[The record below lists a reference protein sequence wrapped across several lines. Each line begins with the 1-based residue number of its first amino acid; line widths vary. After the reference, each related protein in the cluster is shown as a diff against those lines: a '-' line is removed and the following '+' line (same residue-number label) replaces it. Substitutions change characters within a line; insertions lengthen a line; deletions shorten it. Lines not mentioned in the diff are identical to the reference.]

1 MNEGRKLE
9 RCSHCHLQY
18 NKDMLKQVS
27 LQNGEI
33 LYFCCNGCESVYFL
47 LQKANLQSFYD
58 KKGKTTLKPPSQNI
72 QEDLAFF
79 DSVAFRD
86 KYIRK
91 AQGGFS
97 ACSLILTDIHCAA
110 CVWLNE
116 KILNTQKGIKSAS
129 INYTNNRL
137 LLIWDSKEISLSQI
151 VRLIRSIGYN
161 AYAYDPKLQESRD
174 KKQTKEYYIRVIVAL
189 FCTMNIMWI
198 AVAQWSGYFSGI
210 SREASDILNI
220 ASFLLCSIALFYS
233 GFVFYRGAYYGLKNG
248 FVGMDLLVS
257 VGSSLTFCYS
267 IYAAI
272 THSGE
277 TYFESVSM
285 IITFVLIGKFLEVRS
300 KKSAGESLDMLN
312 AFLPQS
318 VSVCEG
324 GNESKILIKK
334 PEEVQVGECIMA
346 LPGEKI
352 AIDGI
357 LQSENGLFDT
367 KAINGESLPVQKLKG
382 EEIFSGF
389 VALNQKILYS
399 TTKSFKESLMSKV
412 LQLVEE
418 SLIHRPHIQNLA
430 NRLSQNFSRTI
441 LAIAFLCFLGWHF
454 VGDLDIEHS
463 VIIGIS
469 VIIIACPCALALATP
484 IATVVGIAQSY
495 KKNIIFKQASFLETL
510 AKASVVVF
518 DKTGTL
524 TEGKPKVFKE
534 HLFSPVNKSVV
545 CNVIAKTHK
554 QSKVDSQYLPILY
567 ALVSLSKHPISKSIV
582 EFLDTSFPTTQTPT
596 QIHIQD
602 FKQVDSQGIEGYYEG
617 RKIYGGSLAF
627 LRAQNIHIPP
637 IALGDGMIFGF
648 ALQSKII
655 AVYELEDSL
664 KSYANELIAYLQR
677 QNVRLALLSGDRE
690 QSVDKIASMVGIKE
704 FYATQS
710 PLQKGAFIQSLR
722 QNGEVV
728 VMVGDGINDALALSK
743 SDIAISMGA
752 GSDMAIL
759 SSDVVILDD
768 SLKSLKDAFI
778 LAKKTFGTI
787 KQNIIISICYN
798 ALTIPIALCGLIIP
812 LFAALSM
819 SLSSIIVVLNSLR
832 IKRI

>member
-1 MNEGRKLE
+1 ME

-18 NKDMLKQVS
+18 KKSALKEV
-27 LQNGEI
+27 LLENGEV
-33 LYFCCNGCESVYFL
+33 LYFCCNGCEGVYFL
-47 LQKANLQSFYD
+47 LQKANLQSFYE
-58 KKGKTTLKPPSQNI
+58 KRGETTLKPPSQDVE
-72 QEDLAFF
+72 QDLAFF
-79 DSVAFRD
+79 DSHAFKD
-86 KYIRK
+86 TYIRD

-129 INYTNNRL
+129 VNYTNNRL
-137 LLIWDSKEISLSQI
+137 LLVWDSKQIKLSQI
-151 VRLIRSIGYN
+151 IKLIRSIGYN
-161 AYAYDPKLQESRD
+161 AFAYDPKLQESRD
-174 KKQTKEYYIRVIVAL
+174 KQQAKEYYIRVIVAL
-189 FCTMNIMWI
+189 FCTMNIMWV

-300 KKSAGESLDMLN
+300 KKSAGESLDALN

-318 VSVCEG
+318 VSVCENG
-324 GNESKILIKK
+324 DEGNICIKK
-334 PEEVQVGECIMA
+334 PEEVQVGEYILV

-357 LQSENGLFDT
+357 LQSTNGLFDT
-367 KAINGESLPVQKLKG
+367 KAINGESMPAQKLKG

-389 VALNQKILYS
+389 VALHQKILYS
-399 TTKSFKESLMSKV
+399 TTKTFKESLMSKV
-412 LQLVEE
+412 LELVEE
-418 SLIHRPHIQNLA
+418 SLIHRPRIQNLA
-430 NRLSQNFSRTI
+430 NSISQNFSRTI
-441 LAIAFLCFLGWHF
+441 LAIALLCFLGWHF
-454 VGDLDIEHS
+454 GGGLDMEHS
-463 VIIGIS
+463 LIIAIS

-484 IATVVGIAQSY
+484 IATIVGIAQSY
-495 KKNIIFKQASFLETL
+495 TKNIIFKQASFLETL
-510 AKASVVVF
+510 AKASIVVF

-524 TEGKPKVFKE
+524 TQGKPKVIKE
-534 HLFSPVNKSVV
+534 HLFSHKHRQGALTKEDKS
-545 CNVIAKTHK
+545 CL
-554 QSKVDSQYLPILY
+554 DSQHWLILY
-567 ALVSLSKHPISKSIV
+567 SLVSFSKHPISKSIV
-582 EFLDTSFPTTQTPT
+582 EFLQHSFPNAKTTKKLY
-596 QIHIQD
+596 ISD
-602 FKQVDSQGIEGYYEG
+602 FKQVDSQGIEGFYEG
-617 RKIYGGSLAF
+617 ERICGGSLAF
-627 LRAQNIHIPP
+627 LREQNVEIPQ
-637 IALGDGMIFGF
+637 IALGEGMIFGF
-648 ALQSKII
+648 ALNDKLVAI
-655 AVYELEDSL
+655 YELEDSL
-664 KSYANELIAYLQR
+664 KDGANALIAYLR
-677 QNVRLALLSGDRE
+677 EQNVRVALLSGDRE
-690 QSVDKIASMVGIKE
+690 QSVQKIASMVRIEE

-710 PLQKGAFIQSLR
+710 PLQKGAFVESLR
-722 QNGEVV
+722 QSGEVV

-819 SLSSIIVVLNSLR
+819 SFSSILVVLNSLR
-832 IKRI
+832 IKRA